1 MPTEWSLPGAIDAVR
16 GKHVQ
21 LIAVAVRDE
30 ILTEVAQRPRRAAG
44 ARRAAVRCA
53 RMTSVTMT
61 REFDLLDGGWYASNP
76 HDDWAWM
83 REHAPAYRD
92 PKNMVWA
99 LTRYDDVLAAEK
111 DPETFS
117 SHRAPRPHGDHLPMM
132 ISMDA
137 PEHSRRRKLVSRGF
151 TPRRVRDH
159 EATIRRIC
167 THIIDRV
174 AAKGECDFVWD
185 IAAPLPLLLIA
196 DMLGFPP
203 DAYDNLLRWSDD
215 LIRATT
221 IDPPPEVAQAGLEA
235 MLEFREFQLGVIAD
249 RRARPAQDDLVSILC
264 YADIDGERLDDESI
278 INESLLILI
287 GGDETSRHVMT
298 DGMLALLEHPDQHAI
313 LRDDPDAI
321 EIGVEELLRWVS
333 PIKNMSRTVTR
344 EYEMHGQTMHEG
356 DQVMLMYPSANRDSA
371 VFDDPD
377 RFDVRRD
384 PNPHLAFGFGPHFC
398 MGASLARLELKVMFG
413 ELLRRL
419 PDLHLAGEPFPRRSS
434 NFISGPE
441 AMPVAFTPA

>member
-1 MPTEWSLPGAIDAVR
+1 
-16 GKHVQ
+16 
-21 LIAVAVRDE
+21 
-30 ILTEVAQRPRRAAG
+30 
-44 ARRAAVRCA
+44 
-53 RMTSVTMT
+53 MT
-61 REFDLLDGGWYASNP
+61 RDFDLLDGRWYAGRP
-76 HDDWAWM
+76 YADWAWM
-83 REHAPAYRD
+83 REHAPAYWD
-92 PKNMVWA
+92 AKNEVWA
-99 LTRYDDVLAAEK
+99 LTRYDDVLAVEK

-167 THIIDRV
+167 TEIIDRV
-174 AAKGECDFVWD
+174 APKGACDFVWD

-196 DMLGFPP
+196 DMLGFP
-203 DAYDNLLRWSDD
+203 AESYDDLLRWSDD

-221 IDPPPEVAQAGLEA
+221 VDPPMEVLQAGAEA
-235 MLEFREFQLGVIAD
+235 MIGFREFQLGVIAD
-249 RRARPAQDDLVSILC
+249 RRSKPPQDDLVSVLC
-264 YADIDGERLDDESI
+264 YAEIDGERLDDESI

-298 DGMLALLEHPDQHAI
+298 DGMLALLEHPEQTAI
-313 LRDDPDAI
+313 LRDDPSTI
-321 EIGVEELLRWVS
+321 ELGVEELLRWVS
-333 PIKNMSRTVTR
+333 PIKNMARTVTR
-344 EYEMHGQTMHEG
+344 DVELHGEKLREG
-356 DQVMLMYPSANRDSA
+356 EQVILMYPAANRDPA

-384 PNPHLAFGFGPHFC
+384 PNPQLAFGFGPHFC
-398 MGASLARLELKVMFG
+398 MGAALARLELKVMFS

-419 PDLHLAGEPFPRRSS
+419 PDLHLAGDPLPRRAS

-441 AMPVAFTPA
+441 AMPVAFTITS

>member
-1 MPTEWSLPGAIDAVR
+1 
-16 GKHVQ
+16 
-21 LIAVAVRDE
+21 
-30 ILTEVAQRPRRAAG
+30 
-44 ARRAAVRCA
+44 
-53 RMTSVTMT
+53 MT
-61 REFDLLDGGWYASNP
+61 RTFDLVDGRWYAAQP
-76 HDDWAWM
+76 FDDWAWM
-83 REHAPAYRD
+83 REHAPAYWD
-92 PKNMVWA
+92 ATNEIWA

-111 DPETFS
+111 DPARFS
-117 SHRAPRPHGDHLPMM
+117 SQRAPRPHGDHLPMM
-132 ISMDA
+132 ISMDD
-137 PEHSRRRKLVSRGF
+137 PEHGRRRKLVSRGF

-167 THIIDRV
+167 TTIIDRV
-174 AAKGECDFVWD
+174 APKGACDFVWD

-203 DAYDNLLRWSDD
+203 ESYDDLLRWSDD

-221 IDPPPEVAQAGLEA
+221 ADPPPDVALAAMEA
-235 MLEFREFQLGVIAD
+235 SLGFREFQLGVIAD
-249 RRARPAQDDLVSILC
+249 RRAKPPQDDLVSILC

-278 INESLLILI
+278 ISESLLILI

-298 DGMLALLEHPDQHAI
+298 DGMLALLEHPDQLEI
-313 LRDDPDAI
+313 LRDDPAAM
-321 EIGVEELLRWVS
+321 EQGVEELLRWVS
-333 PIKNMSRTVTR
+333 PIKNMARTVTR
-344 EYEMHGQTMHEG
+344 ELALHGQTLHEG
-356 DQVMLMYPSANRDSA
+356 DQVVLMYPAANRDPA
-371 VFDDPD
+371 VFADPD

-398 MGASLARLELKVMFG
+398 MGASLARVELRVMFS

-419 PDLHLAGEPFPRRSS
+419 PDLHLAGDPSPRRAS